1 MQFDHSQR
9 VTAAAEA
16 AEIATAAYLSFLE
29 AMSDTECLRP
39 LPGGWTPA
47 QHAGHLALT
56 ADVFRGAVLGGP
68 ACCGVEP
75 FAGMSDFPD
84 DAWSMD
90 TPPPAVAPP
99 IIVAPATITK
109 REAAAHLRQS
119 IADLSPVI
127 RSMSAERGRMAVRLP
142 WAVVSLYQMTEWAS
156 GHTIR
161 HITQVNRERQQ
172 SVMRQ
177 TVRA

>member
-1 MQFDHSQR
+1 MEFDHARR

-16 AEIATAAYLSFLE
+16 ADIATSAYLAFFDSMPE
-29 AMSDTECLRP
+29 SECVRP

-47 QHAGHLALT
+47 QHTGHLALT
-56 ADVFRGAVLGGP
+56 ADVFRGAILGGP

-75 FAGMSDFPD
+75 YVGASDFPD

-99 IIVAPATITK
+99 IIVAPATITR
-109 REAAAHLRQS
+109 REATDHLRTAIRQ
-119 IADLSPVI
+119 LSPVI
-127 RSMSAERGRMAVRLP
+127 RAMTPERGRMAVRLP
-142 WAVVSLYQMTEWAS
+142 WAVVSVYQMAEWAS

-172 SVMRQ
+172 AIMR
-177 TVRA
+177 TVGV

>member
-1 MQFDHSQR
+1 MQFDHAQR

-16 AEIATAAYLSFLE
+16 AEIATATYLAFLD
-29 AMSDTECLRP
+29 AMPERETMRP
-39 LPGGWTPA
+39 LAGGWTPA

-56 ADVFRGAVLGGP
+56 ADVFRGAILGGP

-75 FAGMSDFPD
+75 FAGSSDFPD
-84 DAWSMD
+84 EAWSMD

-99 IIVAPATITK
+99 IIVAPSTITR
-109 REAAAHLRQS
+109 REASAHLRQA
-119 IADLSPVI
+119 IAELSPAI
-127 RSMSAERGRMAVRLP
+127 RAMTLDRGRMAVQLP
-142 WAVVSLYQMTEWAS
+142 WAVVSVYQMAEWAS

-172 SVMRQ
+172 GIMRSV
-177 TVRA
+177 TV